1 MDTRVAFKFRDY
13 FELYQQNGSIP
24 KCVMELQKKLEESL
38 LKKEEIQ
45 EIEQVLTDWNRVKAC
60 IYPTLCNTDWNKE
73 RLKGIPH
80 REFMDLSITY
90 YVRIDMPKMEKSTV
104 VVNKNMLKLW
114 KRNEEELYQTAMENQ
129 QKSFYLLKN
138 IAEILRN
145 YGLTEEVMSEGVP
158 QMYVLTNE
166 EQNYGL
172 GEILNMKP
180 LKELSGKLG
189 CNLYLIP
196 SSLHEFILLPDTEDI
211 DTERINTMIQDVNQG
226 ILQKDEILSDHAY
239 YYDREQLAIT
249 CMQEVK

>member
-1 MDTRVAFKFRDY
+1 M
-13 FELYQQNGSIP
+13 
-24 KCVMELQKKLEESL
+24 
-38 LKKEEIQ
+38 KKEEIQ

-114 KRNEEELYQTAMENQ
+114 GRNEEELYQIALENQ
-129 QKSFYLLKN
+129 PKNAYVLKD
-138 IAEILRN
+138 IADILRN
-145 YGLTEEVMSEGVP
+145 HGLTGEAVSEEVP

-166 EQNYGL
+166 EQNYGS
-172 GEILNMKP
+172 GEIISMKP
-180 LKELSGKLG
+180 LEELSDKLG

-196 SSLHEFILLPDTEDI
+196 SSIHEFILLPDTEDI
-211 DTERINTMIQDVNQG
+211 DTEGINAMIQDVNQG

-249 CMQEVK
+249 CMQEVLKGAKSISQ